1 MTKAELLNL
10 IKGCFV
16 EWNKM
21 GESGVRFEY
30 QYDKI
35 KSYSEVLAYE
45 VMYALPEDPDTG
57 TDWDKEDYSLIL
69 KYAERRIIR
78 IEH

>member
-30 QYDKI
+30 YYDKI

-69 KYAERRIIR
+69 KYAERRGLTI
-78 IEH
+78 

>member
-30 QYDKI
+30 
-35 KSYSEVLAYE
+35 
-45 VMYALPEDPDTG
+45 
-57 TDWDKEDYSLIL
+57 
-69 KYAERRIIR
+69 
-78 IEH
+78 

>member
-16 EWNKM
+16 YWNKM
-21 GESGVRFEY
+21 DNESGVRFQY
-30 QYDKI
+30 YYDKI
-35 KSYSEVLAYE
+35 KSYSELLAYE

-57 TDWDKEDYSLIL
+57 TDFENKDYSFIL
-69 KYAERRIIR
+69 KYAERRGLTI
-78 IEH
+78 